1 VVLKNRL
8 NQHRLNELIDGRGG
22 GIRRLASVVRHISEF
37 TAVPAQLAETS
48 YFPEV
53 SGFPCCLWILPWGTN
68 FHKKRYPWYP
78 QFFALGSLCGP
89 QFSVRDRVWLQ
100 RILYYLVVAHRQL
113 YVSVRVADYP
123 SKWITGW
130 RQPSGLKPWHN

>member
-1 VVLKNRL
+1 MFLNSRYFCRNSLKL
-8 NQHRLNELIDGRGG
+8 
-22 GIRRLASVVRHISEF
+22 
-37 TAVPAQLAETS
+37 S

-89 QFSVRDRVWLQ
+89 QFSVGDRLWLQ
-100 RILYYLVVAHRQL
+100 RILYYLL
-113 YVSVRVADYP
+113 LLTDNCTSVSE
-123 SKWITGW
+123 
-130 RQPSGLKPWHN
+130 